1 MLRKPRTWLFAAG
14 FWLIAAGLAHL
25 GSHVWTYVLGNG
37 MDGQRDFAMR
47 AMQQSFSLDLL
58 RPSLWRTFLAMSV
71 SMALL
76 FLFAGSVTVL
86 LSWIRPPVRVLSGY
100 ALFSTVFWTTA
111 FSVWLFV
118 DPVIQPVLA
127 AGVVV
132 PVFGLAWMTA
142 QIEPE
147 EPATPTSAQ
156 DSTPP
161 AGPESPV
168 ID

>member
-47 AMQQSFSLDLL
+47 AMKQSFSLDLL

-76 FLFAGSVTVL
+76 FLFAGCVTVL
-86 LSWIRPPVRVLSGY
+86 LGWIRPPLRVLSGY
-100 ALFSTVFWTTA
+100 ALFSTVFWTVA
-111 FSVWLFV
+111 FSAWLFV

-142 QIEPE
+142 QIADPSEAHLD
-147 EPATPTSAQ
+147 PASSPAQ
-156 DSTPP
+156 PSDTEPP
-161 AGPESPV
+161 A
-168 ID
+168 